1 MRSIAKILVSL
12 LIVGAS
18 VSAARAQYA
27 LETTQMLNHIELV
40 VQYKEMVV
48 QTYQQ
53 LQQLQQLINQYRN
66 MVQNTLSLP
75 QTVWGDV
82 TGQLNRLAGL
92 VRQGQ
97 ALAYSLSNLDQ
108 EFQNRFK
115 GYNFYLNQN
124 MTGQQFSTQYAT
136 WTKQTQ
142 DTIRGCM
149 LAGHEQMEGLGDEEA
164 DMRRLLQLSESA
176 EGRMQALQAGNQI
189 TAQMLPQMQKLRQ
202 LVTSQMQMQ
211 GAYLAYVEEKEALQR
226 AQMEKY
232 YSRPPNAQQGGK
244 RY

>member
-1 MRSIAKILVSL
+1 MRRTVRVLLFSLWFVATSVGTAGAKFAQESTQILNHL
-12 LIVGAS
+12 ELI
-18 VSAARAQYA
+18 AQY
-27 LETTQMLNHIELV
+27 E
-40 VQYKEMVV
+40 EMVV
-48 QTYQQ
+48 QTHQQ
-53 LQQLQQLINQYRN
+53 LMQLEQLINQYRN
-66 MVQNTLSLP
+66 MVQNTLNLP
-75 QTVWGDV
+75 LTVWADV

-92 VRQGQ
+92 VRQGE

-108 EFQNRFK
+108 EFQNRFR
-115 GYNFYLNQN
+115 GYNFYLNQH

-164 DMRRLLQLSESA
+164 DMRRLLELSESS
-176 EGRMQALQAGNQI
+176 EGRMQALQVGNQI

-202 LVTSQMQMQ
+202 LVTSQMQ
-211 GAYLAYVEEKEALQR
+211 GAYLAYVEEKEAMQR
-226 AQMEKY
+226 AEMEKY
-232 YSRPPNAQQGGK
+232 YSRPPDAQPGGK

>member
-1 MRSIAKILVSL
+1 MVA
-12 LIVGAS
+12 AS
-18 VSAARAQYA
+18 AGAARAQYA
-27 LETTQMLNHIELV
+27 LESTQILNHIELV
-40 VQYKEMVV
+40 LQYKEMVV
-48 QTYQQ
+48 QTSQQ
-53 LQQLQQLINQYRN
+53 LQQLQQIINQYKN
-66 MVQNTLSLP
+66 MVQNTLNLP
-75 QTVWGDV
+75 LTVWADV
-82 TGQLNRLAGL
+82 TGQLNSLAGL
-92 VRQGQ
+92 VRQGE
-97 ALAYSLSNLDQ
+97 ALAYSLSNLDE
-108 EFQNRFK
+108 EFRNRFK
-115 GYNFYLNQN
+115 GYNFYLSQN

-164 DMRRLLQLSESA
+164 DMRRLLELSESS

-211 GAYLAYVEEKEALQR
+211 GAYLAYVEEKEAMQR

-232 YSRPPNAQQGGK
+232 YSRPPDAQHGGK

>member
-1 MRSIAKILVSL
+1 MVA
-12 LIVGAS
+12 AS
-18 VSAARAQYA
+18 AGAARAQYA
-27 LETTQMLNHIELV
+27 LESTQILNHIELV
-40 VQYKEMVV
+40 LQYKEMVV
-48 QTYQQ
+48 QTSQQ
-53 LQQLQQLINQYRN
+53 LQQLQQIINQYKN
-66 MVQNTLSLP
+66 MVQNTLNLP
-75 QTVWGDV
+75 LTVWADV
-82 TGQLNRLAGL
+82 TGQLNSLAGL
-92 VRQGQ
+92 VRQGE
-97 ALAYSLSNLDQ
+97 ALAYSLSNLDE
-108 EFQNRFK
+108 EFRNRFK
-115 GYNFYLNQN
+115 GYNHYLSQN

-142 DTIRGCM
+142 DTIRGCL

-164 DMRRLLQLSESA
+164 DMRRLLELSESA

-211 GAYLAYVEEKEALQR
+211 GAYLAYVEEKEAMQR

-232 YSRPPNAQQGGK
+232 YSRPPDAQHGGK

>member
-1 MRSIAKILVSL
+1 MVA
-12 LIVGAS
+12 AS
-18 VSAARAQYA
+18 ASAARGQYA
-27 LETTQMLNHIELV
+27 LESTQILNHIELV
-40 VQYKEMVV
+40 LQYKEMVV
-48 QTYQQ
+48 QTSQQ
-53 LQQLQQLINQYRN
+53 LQQLQQIINQYKN
-66 MVQNTLSLP
+66 MVQNTLNLP
-75 QTVWGDV
+75 LTVWADV
-82 TGQLNRLAGL
+82 TGQLNSLAGL
-92 VRQGQ
+92 VRQGE
-97 ALAYSLSNLDQ
+97 ALAYSLSNLDE
-108 EFQNRFK
+108 EFRNRFK
-115 GYNFYLNQN
+115 GYNFYLSQN

-164 DMRRLLQLSESA
+164 DMRRLLELSESS

-189 TAQMLPQMQKLRQ
+189 TAQMLPQMHKLRQ

-211 GAYLAYVEEKEALQR
+211 GAYLAYVEEKEAMQR

-232 YSRPPNAQQGGK
+232 YSRPPDAQHGGK

>member
-1 MRSIAKILVSL
+1 MVA
-12 LIVGAS
+12 AS
-18 VSAARAQYA
+18 AGAARAQYA
-27 LETTQMLNHIELV
+27 LESTQILNHIELV
-40 VQYKEMVV
+40 VQYHEMVV
-48 QTYQQ
+48 QTSQQ
-53 LQQLQQLINQYRN
+53 LQQLQQIINQYKN
-66 MVQNTLSLP
+66 MVQNTLNLP
-75 QTVWGDV
+75 LTVWADV
-82 TGQLNRLAGL
+82 TGQLNSLAGL
-92 VRQGQ
+92 VRQGE
-97 ALAYSLSNLDQ
+97 ALAYSLSNLDE
-108 EFQNRFK
+108 EFRNRFK
-115 GYNFYLNQN
+115 GYNYYLSQN

-164 DMRRLLQLSESA
+164 DMRRLLELSESS

-211 GAYLAYVEEKEALQR
+211 GAYLAYVEEKEAMQR

-232 YSRPPNAQQGGK
+232 YSRPPDAQHGGK